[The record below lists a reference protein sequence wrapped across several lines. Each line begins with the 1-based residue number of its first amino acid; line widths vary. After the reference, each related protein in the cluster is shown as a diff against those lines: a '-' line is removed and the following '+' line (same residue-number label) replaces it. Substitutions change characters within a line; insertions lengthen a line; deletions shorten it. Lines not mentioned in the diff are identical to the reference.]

1 MGEGEAKACGVVVGE
16 YGNVADVVF
25 VAAFACGHFDFV
37 QFVDVV
43 GGDGF
48 AIDHAG
54 LFESGEVG
62 TVSEGDVGA
71 GFGDACGFV
80 EHVVGDFSRV
90 VAVGLVAFEVVTK
103 GGDVVIF

>member
-1 MGEGEAKACGVVVGE
+1 MGEVEAKACGVVVGE

-54 LFESGEVG
+54 LFNIIKS
-62 TVSEGDVGA
+62 SNQRLLRPR
-71 GFGDACGFV
+71 
-80 EHVVGDFSRV
+80 FSV
-90 VAVGLVAFEVVTK
+90 
-103 GGDVVIF
+103 